1 MALLP
6 DEIKTQLSETLESL
20 GQEVKIHFFKSEQ
33 YCNLCNETK
42 DLLEEISEI
51 SDKVILEVFD
61 FEEDKELADKYGIDK
76 VPGFTILK
84 EDNSLT
90 GMKFYGPPAGY
101 EINSFI
107 FALLEASGQEQEI
120 PKDLEDKI
128 KAIDKEVNIK
138 VFVGLSC
145 PHCPAA
151 VITANKLSLLNPKIN
166 SEMIEAS
173 LFDSLSNEFG
183 ISSVPR
189 IFFND
194 KEDLLGAQPLDEFL
208 KAIDKL

>member
-6 DEIKTQLSETLESL
+6 DEIKKQLSETLESL
-20 GQEVKIHFFKSEQ
+20 GSSVKIQFFESEAE
-33 YCNLCNETK
+33 CNLCKETR
-42 DLLEEISEI
+42 DLLEEVVELT
-51 SDKVILEVFD
+51 DKVSLEIYD
-61 FEEDKELADKYGIDK
+61 INKDNQLADEYGIDK

-90 GMKFYGPPAGY
+90 GIKFYGPPAGY

-107 FALLEASGQEQEI
+107 FALLEASGKSQEI
-120 PKDLEDKI
+120 PKDLEDRI
-128 KAIDKEVNIK
+128 KAIDKNVNIK

-166 SEMIEAS
+166 AEMIEAS
-173 LFDSLSNEFG
+173 LFDDLSTQFG

-194 KEDLLGAQPLDEFL
+194 GADLLGAQPLEEFL
-208 KAIDKL
+208 KTIDTL